1 MQATRRKFLGST
13 ATGLTAMLA
22 GAGNAPAAPAASA
35 GLRVCF
41 FTDSHLPWGN
51 TLARLTNDKFH
62 HQERIRVAF
71 DKANALKP
79 DAYVFGGDN
88 VFAVDQ
94 ANDGGDKED
103 NARGQFENWAKVVAE
118 KVKVPHHSV
127 IGNHDIWRA
136 CPAGGD
142 PKGLAIKYFGM
153 PKRYFSWQMKGWK
166 FVMLDVFGIKG
177 KPVDPEQWQWLK
189 NELACKEPVCIVSH
203 APIFGPSIQL
213 VGGGV
218 ADPKALREL
227 FLTCPNVKLALSG
240 HNHIVDTCAIDGVTY
255 LCGGAVSAGWWEK
268 DYEHFPPAF
277 VILDLK
283 PDGSFVH
290 KTVYWEKP

>member
-1 MQATRRKFLGST
+1 ML
-13 ATGLTAMLA
+13 TGAS
-22 GAGNAPAAPAASA
+22 GAAPATGAA
-35 GLRVCF
+35 DTLRICF

-71 DKANALKP
+71 DMANAMGP

-94 ANDGGDKED
+94 SGDGGDKED

-118 KVKVPHHSV
+118 KVKVPNHSV
-127 IGNHDIWRA
+127 IGNHDIWHA
-136 CPAGGD
+136 CPAGSD
-142 PKGLAIKYFGM
+142 PKGLALKYFGM
-153 PKRYFSWQMKGWK
+153 PNRYYRWQMKGWK
-166 FVMLDVFGIKG
+166 FVMLDVFGING
-177 KPVDPEQWQWLK
+177 KPVDAGQWDWLK
-189 NELACKEPVCIVSH
+189 QELDCRDPVCIVSH

-218 ADPKALREL
+218 AAPRALREL
-227 FLTCPNVKLALSG
+227 FLSRPNVKLALSG
-240 HNHIVDTCAIDGVTY
+240 HNHIVDSCAIDNVTY

-277 VILDLK
+277 LFLNLH
-283 PDGSFVH
+283 PDGTFTH